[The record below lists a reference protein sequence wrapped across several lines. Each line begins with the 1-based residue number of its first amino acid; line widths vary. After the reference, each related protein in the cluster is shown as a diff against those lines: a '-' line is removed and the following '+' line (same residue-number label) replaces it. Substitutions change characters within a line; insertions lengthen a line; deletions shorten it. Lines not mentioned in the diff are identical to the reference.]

1 MMKIQEALTFDDV
14 ILVPQYSEIL
24 PTDVDVSTR
33 LSLKIPLKIPLL
45 SAAMDT
51 VTEADMAFAMSN
63 AGGLGIIHKNMT
75 PQEQSNQVHRVK
87 EKGGMVGAAI
97 GIGDDGKERAKCLIE
112 AGVDALVVDTAHGHS
127 QLVLDCVRWLK
138 DHHPE
143 CTIIAGNIAT
153 GEAALALSQAGAD
166 SVKVGIGPGSICT
179 TRIVAGIGMPQ
190 LTAIMNVA
198 DALSGTPI
206 SIIADGGIRYSG
218 DITKALAAG
227 AHCVMVGSLLAATM
241 ETPGDTF
248 NHNGVTYKTYRGMGS
263 LGAIVKGSDDRYFQ
277 HKRQGKFIAEGI
289 EGALPVKGPVHE
301 VLHQLV
307 GGLTLGLGYT
317 GSKTIQDLHKN
328 AQFMKVTAAGM
339 RESHVGAAMDL
350 VKETPNYKRM
360 GS

>member
-1 MMKIQEALTFDDV
+1 MKIHEALTFDDV

-24 PTDVDVSTR
+24 PTDVDVSTQ
-33 LSLKIPLKIPLL
+33 LSPRIPLRIPII

-51 VTEADMAFAMSN
+51 VTETAMAIAMDH
-63 AGGLGIIHKNMT
+63 AGGLGIIHKNMS
-75 PQEQSNQVHRVK
+75 PQDQAAQVRSVK
-87 EKGGMVGAAI
+87 ESGAMVGAAI
-97 GIGDDGKERAKCLIE
+97 GIGDDGKERANGLVQ

-127 QLVLDCVRWLK
+127 RLVLDCVLWLK
-138 DHHPE
+138 DQHPK

-153 GEAALALSQAGAD
+153 GEAAIALADAGVDA
-166 SVKVGIGPGSICT
+166 VKVGIGPGSICT

-190 LTAIMNVA
+190 LTAIMTVA
-198 DALSGTPI
+198 DALAGRSV

-227 AHCVMVGSLLAATM
+227 AHCVMLGNLLAATL

-248 NHNGVTYKTYRGMGS
+248 THNGMVYKTYRGMGS

-289 EGALPVKGPVHE
+289 EGALPVKGTVDE

-317 GSKTIQDLHKN
+317 GSATIPELHKK
-328 AQFMKVTAAGM
+328 AQFMKITAAGI
-339 RESHVGAAMDL
+339 RESHVGIMDL
-350 VKETPNYKRM
+350 VKETPNYKRT
-360 GS
+360 GSW